1 MIRSKLFRKHFAIAS
16 ITVLAFAF
24 VGALASV
31 AFMRK
36 LGVRPEPQPPIF
48 FARLIEEL
56 NSRDAVEGLKKMDSL
71 GEAGRPPFRFLVIDG
86 DKKVL
91 YGQGDL
97 PRGLTGLPLP
107 AGLHEGVNWREP
119 PEGGRPP
126 PHWSSSVIR
135 LGYPE
140 PRFLVLV
147 PDPRRGPAPP
157 PSFMRLFS
165 PAFFTLVFT
174 VLAGIAMAL
183 FLIFR
188 SLREH
193 VRVADEVIGELQA
206 GNLKARFP
214 IRSGDE
220 IGSAMARFNR
230 MAEEIEQLVLRLQA
244 AEASRNFLLQELT
257 HDLRTPVAA
266 LRSLL
271 DTIFAE
277 AQMKDPIKELTDL
290 AGKEI
295 EYISRLVEDLLLLS
309 QVSEPKYKPATRPLD
324 ILELLQEE
332 GEALALRRGGEVS
345 FSWDS
350 DLQEAL
356 VVGDEHLLRRLAR
369 NALENA
375 FSFAKGEVRAKA
387 IHEAGQLVVTIRD
400 DGPGFDADALA
411 RFGERRM
418 QRAIN
423 KNHGGRLSLGL
434 GSVIMKAVVTLHRG
448 HLQVKNLAGG
458 GAEIRFSL
466 PLSGI

>member
-16 ITVLAFAF
+16 ITVLAFASL
-24 VGALASV
+24 GALGSV

-56 NSRDAVEGLKKMDSL
+56 NAKDAVAGLRKMDSL

-86 DKKVL
+86 EKKVL
-91 YGQGDL
+91 YGQGDIPPAL
-97 PRGLTGLPLP
+97 ASLALP
-107 AGLHEGVNWREP
+107 AGVHEGVNWRDQ
-119 PEGGRPP
+119 PEAGRTPA
-126 PHWSSSVIR
+126 HWPSSVIK
-135 LGYPE
+135 LSYAE

-147 PDPRRGPAPP
+147 PDPRRGPPPP

-193 VRVADEVIGELQA
+193 VRVADEVIGELQG

-230 MAEEIEQLVLRLQA
+230 MAEEIEQLVVRLQA
-244 AEASRNFLLQELT
+244 AETSRNFLLQELT

-271 DTIFAE
+271 DTIFTE
-277 AQMKDPIKELTDL
+277 TQMKEPIRELADL

-295 EYISRLVEDLLLLS
+295 DYVSRLVEDLLLLS
-309 QVSEPKYKPATRPLD
+309 QVSEPKYKPASRPLD
-324 ILELLQEE
+324 LLELLQEE
-332 GEALALRRGGEVS
+332 GGALALRRSGEVS
-345 FSWDS
+345 FSWES
-350 DLQEAL
+350 DLDEAL

-375 FSFAKGEVRAKA
+375 FSFAGGSVSVRAEREGGFVA
-387 IHEAGQLVVTIRD
+387 VTIRD

-411 RFGERRM
+411 RFGERRT

-423 KNHGGRLSLGL
+423 KNNDGRLSLGL
-434 GSVIMKAVVTLHRG
+434 GSVIMKAVVSLHRG
-448 HLQVKNLAGG
+448 RLEAVNLNGG
-458 GAEIRFSL
+458 GAELRFVL
-466 PLSGI
+466 PLSGA